1 VDDVRVHLF
10 LSCCV
15 YVSFIQLNIAMVQ
28 LVNLLMTPIN
38 LATFMTFIRFG
49 EWLFGAEPVAL
60 SLEPFKEA
68 PLKALA
74 DFWISLCYGMVVWAI
89 FTPPATAALYII
101 FKPILRI
108 AMGSMGTVKS
118 AAD

>member
-1 VDDVRVHLF
+1 VDVVRVTVLLCLF
-10 LSCCV
+10 V
-15 YVSFIQLNIAMVQ
+15 PFVQLNVAMVQ

-38 LATFMTFIRFG
+38 LATFITFIRFG

-74 DFWISLCYGMVVWAI
+74 DFWISLCYGMVAWAI